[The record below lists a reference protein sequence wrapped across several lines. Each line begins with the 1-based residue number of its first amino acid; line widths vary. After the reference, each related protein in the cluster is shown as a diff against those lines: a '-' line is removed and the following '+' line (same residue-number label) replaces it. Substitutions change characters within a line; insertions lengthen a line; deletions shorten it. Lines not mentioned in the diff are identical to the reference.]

1 MKEQADDREDPRMK
15 SHLLTCL
22 VRFLLSTKFRIKV
35 ELLLL
40 RIILNMG

>member
-15 SHLLTCL
+15 IHLLACL
-22 VRFLLSTKFRIKV
+22 VRFLLSTKSRSKV

-40 RIILNMG
+40 CIILNMG